1 MERSTVWMH
10 KYIWGWVLL
19 FSAIVGSFSIAMHR
33 VSQTEK
39 FAGQAVVSW
48 TCEGKTPSEKTV
60 TKFVDCA
67 KLTTTNQASK

>member
-10 KYIWGWVLL
+10 KYIWGWVGL
-19 FSAIVGSFSIAMHR
+19 FSAMVATLPIAMHR

-48 TCEGKTPSEKTV
+48 TCEGKLAPEKTV
-60 TKFVDCA
+60 TKFVHCA